1 MKRFAVLRATMV
13 AALALSA
20 SAAHAVTEIQWWHSM
35 TGALNDRVNELAKG
49 FNESQSQYKVVPV
62 FKGQY
67 PESMAA
73 AIAAFRAGNAPN
85 ILQVFEV
92 GTATMMGAKG
102 AIKPVGA
109 VMREAN
115 EKFDP
120 KSYISA
126 VAGYYTTTKGEMLSF
141 PFNSSTPVFYYNK
154 DVFAKAGLDPNRAP
168 ETWPEV
174 MAAAAKIKASGASQ
188 CAYTTGWPSWVHV
201 ENLSAWHNVPIGT
214 KENGMGWPR
223 HRVPDQLAAARAAL
237 EQPQGMELQK
247 GYFTYAGRRNE
258 GEAKFYSGECAM
270 LTSSSAAQ
278 ANINRNA
285 KFKYGVAM
293 MPYYADVAGAPQNS
307 IIGGASLWVMSGK
320 KPDEYKGVAKFLTY
334 LADPQ
339 RQATWHQQTG
349 YLPITPVAYD
359 ITKNSGFYDKNPGT
373 DVSVR
378 QMMNKP
384 ATPNKQG
391 PALRQLRSDPRPFRG
406 RVREHAGRQA
416 GRQGRP
422 RQLGEA
428 RQRDAAALREDR
440 EGRRVIRPQ
449 IA

>member
-1 MKRFAVLRATMV
+1 MSHPLTRIGRLAVAVALLAGAAT
-13 AALALSA
+13 A
-20 SAAHAVTEIQWWHSM
+20 SAQTEIQWWHSM

-49 FNESQSQYKVVPV
+49 YNESQKEFRVVPV
-62 FKGQY
+62 YKGAY

-73 AIAAFRAGNAPN
+73 AIAAFRAGNAPH

-92 GTATMMGAKG
+92 GTATMMSAKG
-102 AIKPVGA
+102 AIKPVA
-109 VMREAN
+109 QVMREGGQ
-115 EKFDP
+115 KFDP
-120 KSYISA
+120 KSYIGA

-154 DVFAKAGLDPNRAP
+154 DVFEKAGVDPSRAP
-168 ETWPEV
+168 ATWPEV
-174 MAAAAKIKASGASQ
+174 MAAAAKIKAAGASQ

-201 ENLSAWHNVPIGT
+201 ENFSAWHNVPIAT
-214 KENGMGWPR
+214 KENGMAGLDTEFKINTPLHVR
-223 HRVPDQLAAARAAL
+223 HWNNLKEWNA
-237 EQPQGMELQK
+237 K

-258 GEAKFYSGECAM
+258 AEAKFYSGECAM

-320 KPDEYKGVAKFLTY
+320 KPNDYKGVAQFLTY
-334 LADPQ
+334 LADPK
-339 RQATWHQQTG
+339 RQAQWHQQTG

-359 ITKNSGFYDKNPGT
+359 LTKSAGFYDKNPGT

-384 ATPNKQG
+384 PTANSKGLRFGSFVQIRDMFEEEFENMLAGKQDAKT
-391 PALRQLRSDPRPFRG
+391 ALDNSVRRGNEMLRRF
-406 RVREHAGRQA
+406 EKQA
-416 GRQGRP
+416 K
-422 RQLGEA
+422 E
-428 RQRDAAALREDR
+428 
-440 EGRRVIRPQ
+440 
-449 IA
+449 

>member
-1 MKRFAVLRATMV
+1 MHKRFLSLAGA
-13 AALALSA
+13 AALATVLSSPA
-20 SAAHAVTEIQWWHSM
+20 QAQTEIQWWHSM
-35 TGALNDRVNELAKG
+35 TGGLNDWVMDLANG
-49 FNESQSQYKVVPV
+49 FNASQKEYKVVPTY
-62 FKGQY
+62 KGTY
-67 PESMAA
+67 DETMPAA
-73 AIAAFRAGNAPN
+73 VAAFRAGNAPH

-92 GTATMMGAKG
+92 GTATMMSAKG
-102 AIKPVGA
+102 AIKPVA
-109 VMREAN
+109 VVMREAG

-141 PFNSSTPVFYYNK
+141 PFNSSTPVFYWNK

-168 ETWPEV
+168 QTWPEV

-201 ENLSAWHNVPIGT
+201 ENFSAWHNIPIGT
-214 KENGMGWPR
+214 KENGMASLDTVFEINTPLHVKHWNN
-223 HRVPDQLAAARAAL
+223 LK
-237 EQPQGMELQK
+237 EWNSK

-258 GEAKFYSGECAM
+258 AEAKFFSGECAM

-285 KFKYGVAM
+285 KFKYGVGM

-307 IIGGASLWVMSGK
+307 IIGGASLWVMSGRK
-320 KPDEYKGVAKFLTY
+320 ADEYKGVAKFMNY

-339 RQATWHQQTG
+339 RQAQWHQQTG

-359 ITKNSGFYDKNPGT
+359 ITKNAGFYEKNPGT

-384 ATPNKQG
+384 ATANSKGLRFGSFVQIRDMFEEEFENMLAGKQDAKTALDNSVKRG
-391 PALRQLRSDPRPFRG
+391 NDALRRFEKTAKGS
-406 RVREHAGRQA
+406 
-416 GRQGRP
+416 
-422 RQLGEA
+422 
-428 RQRDAAALREDR
+428 
-440 EGRRVIRPQ
+440 
-449 IA
+449 

>member
-1 MKRFAVLRATMV
+1 MKSFVPALVRAALVSAVLGF
-13 AALALSA
+13 AANA
-20 SAAHAVTEIQWWHSM
+20 SAQTEIQWWHSM
-35 TGALNDRVNELAKG
+35 TGALNDRVNDLAKG
-49 FNESQSQYKVVPV
+49 FNESQKQYKVVPV
-62 FKGQY
+62 YKGQY

-92 GTATMMGAKG
+92 GTATMMSAKG
-102 AIKPVGA
+102 AIKPVA
-109 VMREAN
+109 VVMREAG

-126 VAGYYTTTKGEMLSF
+126 VAGYYTTTSGQMLSF
-141 PFNSSTPVFYYNK
+141 PFNSSTPVFYWNK

-168 ETWPEV
+168 VTWPEV

-201 ENLSAWHNVPIGT
+201 ENFSAWHNVPIGT
-214 KENGMGWPR
+214 RENGMAGLNTVFEINSPLHVKHWNN
-223 HRVPDQLAAARAAL
+223 LKEWNA
-237 EQPQGMELQK
+237 K

-258 GEAKFYSGECAM
+258 AEAKFYSGECAM

-285 KFKYGVAM
+285 KFKYGVTM
-293 MPYYADVAGAPQNS
+293 LPYYADVAGAPQNS
-307 IIGGASLWVMSGK
+307 ILGGASLWVMSGK

-339 RQATWHQQTG
+339 RQAQWHQQTG
-349 YLPITPVAYD
+349 YLPISPVAYE
-359 ITKNSGFYDKNPGT
+359 ITKKAGFYEKNPGT

-378 QMMNKP
+378 QIMNHPP
-384 ATPNKQG
+384 ATANSKGLRFGSFVQIRDIFEEEFENMLAGKQDAKT
-391 PALRQLRSDPRPFRG
+391 ALDNSVRRGNEMLRRFEKTAKD
-406 RVREHAGRQA
+406 AG
-416 GRQGRP
+416 
-422 RQLGEA
+422 
-428 RQRDAAALREDR
+428 
-440 EGRRVIRPQ
+440 
-449 IA
+449 